1 MLSLLLDRLAG
12 CFDGRQ
18 AVVFEGLRH
27 HDKLLLLLADS
38 HRIEARFQHRLVAV
52 FLEAE
57 RGDAGLHHEPLVLV
71 RLPPGLVVHP
81 QSVQSL
87 ALHLFEVVPERAESD
102 PFELVFSEG
111 SRQDVVAHL
120 LVHGHTEV
128 HPLLESFR
136 QFVRVCLPDESFA
149 ALTPE
154 TSIFHIVFPHF
165 ERSLHIFGAIFGL
178 CVPDGFE
185 CLRLRSVHIGCVLL
199 PKAPQIEHLA
209 E

>member
-1 MLSLLLDRLAG
+1 M
-12 CFDGRQ
+12 
-18 AVVFEGLRH
+18 
-27 HDKLLLLLADS
+27 LLADS
-38 HRIEARFQHRLVAV
+38 HRIEARFQHRLVTV
-52 FLEAE
+52 FLESE

-71 RLPPGLVVHP
+71 RLPPGLVVHS

-87 ALHLFEVVPERAESD
+87 ALHLVEVVPERTERES
-102 PFELVFSEG
+102 FELVFSEG

-149 ALTPE
+149 ALIPE